1 MTALLTADGGGDS
14 PGTRGAAG
22 QATGRVTGS
31 AGVTRLELA
40 IAARYLRS
48 RRSSRLVSLITLI
61 ATGGVTVGVMALLVV
76 MGVMNGLQADL
87 REKILVA
94 SPHLR
99 VLTFGEGL
107 RLDDWRRV
115 RSVID
120 AHEAVRASAPFV
132 LSQGLVS
139 AGHDYAQGVAVL
151 GIEPDTGT
159 LSVTAL
165 PRHFVSGDL
174 TFHTTRADVDG
185 GIVLGRRLAERLTA
199 YPGDRVRMVSPGS
212 RFNAALGTYVPK
224 FWTFEVTGHFET
236 GMYEYDNSYAVM
248 PRELAQAY
256 AGLDSAVSGLDV
268 RLADPWTAPQVG
280 RELEETLGGYPYRS
294 LDWQSQNA
302 SLFSALKLEKL
313 AMGLIL
319 LLIVV
324 VAAFNIVSTLTMVVT
339 DKTREIG
346 ILRAMGFPAAAVR
359 RIFILQGAVIGVVGT
374 VLGSGLGLVLARL
387 IDRRQL
393 IRLDPSVYFIDHL
406 PVRVDPLDVGLIIAA
421 SLTVAVLATV
431 YPARQAARLAPVEAI
446 RWE

>member
-1 MTALLTADGGGDS
+1 MTVPAGRSAAPSGGHKGI
-14 PGTRGAAG
+14 RG
-22 QATGRVTGS
+22 
-31 AGVTRLELA
+31 LELT

-61 ATGGVTVGVMALLVV
+61 ATGGVTVGVMALIVV

-115 RSVID
+115 Q
-120 AHEAVRASAPFV
+120 AVAAEHPDVLASAPFV
-132 LSQGLVS
+132 LSQGLLS
-139 AGHDYAQGVAVL
+139 AGHDYSQGVAVL
-151 GIEPDTGT
+151 GIQQDTGAI
-159 LSVTAL
+159 SVTAL
-165 PRHFVSGDL
+165 PRHFMSGDL
-174 TFHTTRADVDG
+174 RFATTRDDVDG
-185 GIVLGRRLAERLTA
+185 GIVLGRRLAERLSA
-199 YPGDRVRMVSPGS
+199 FPGDKVTMVSPAGS
-212 RFNAALGTYVPK
+212 RFNAAVGTFVPK
-224 FWTFEVTGHFET
+224 YWSFEVTGHFET
-236 GMYEYDNSYAVM
+236 GMYEYDNTYALL
-248 PRELAQAY
+248 PRPLAQTY
-256 AGLDSAVSGLDV
+256 AGLDSAVSGLDL
-268 RLADPWTAPQVG
+268 RLRDPWRAPGVG
-280 RELEETLGGYPYRS
+280 RELEESLGGYPYRS

-319 LLIVV
+319 LLIVI

-359 RIFILQGAVIGVVGT
+359 RLFVLQGAVIGVVGT
-374 VLGSGLGLVLARL
+374 ALGSALGLVLARL

-406 PVRVDPLDVGLIIAA
+406 PVRVDPVDVALIVGA
-421 SLTVAVLATV
+421 SVLVAVLATV
-431 YPARQAARLAPVEAI
+431 YPARQAAGLAPVEAI